1 MKLRTLIA
9 SLAAFAGIA
18 TAQAAA
24 DATGIEPTLAI
35 SFNDKTLASTGS
47 VTMKGQ
53 GSVSAEAFV
62 DGVNGYAL
70 DMAQAGGSV
79 MLYNSGA
86 ANTTISG
93 TSSSETASPFAVS
106 IFGTINKVNR
116 ELVFAARYYTAARG
130 VIVGFD
136 GDGNLCYW
144 WNNSTS
150 TWGTSNV
157 IALPED
163 HDWTKPHHYVFSFG
177 GQSDGCLRLYV
188 DGKEKVTIVGLNNY
202 SSGYRN
208 PAAKSYC
215 ALSLG
220 NAENRNNYNGSSS
233 VIDDVRFYASP
244 SAAEA
249 IEVNGADVNFVL
261 SDAMVMKLYKN
272 LKGDEAAVK
281 IGTAGYP
288 TLAAALAVVQSG
300 QTITLQEDL
309 ALTES
314 ILLPAGVDI
323 DFNGYQMTTTEQEV
337 TFTATSDVFDITSET
352 TEGTMTFA
360 KVYRE
365 NVYVWQGADGASWT
379 AAANWLLKGETA
391 AEVPGATANV
401 VFTPF
406 VGAMRTVNVEGEV
419 TPASVK
425 VDGDY
430 AFLGTGTLGVGSV
443 TVGDMGVF
451 TIKAATVYTG
461 AIALA
466 GKSGAVRVDVGN
478 TDYTLGTLSGPVQ
491 SDGDKAAL
499 AIVSGRVT
507 LTNKYRIHTEIAE
520 GASLTVKG
528 AMTVPM
534 NYYVWFTGAGE
545 LVLDGVTLNMHQRGD
560 FGSTLSKFAG
570 TLVLMNGTAVTF
582 SDNGNT
588 PNGLGLGKAIL
599 AGCTLSGGNA
609 TAGSFGNTSVEVVA
623 GTANT
628 CTSNFPLPLDK
639 VVVTGDVT
647 NLPKVQRTVLTTDK
661 GSMTAGATLSDSMKS
676 NGWKIRTVANLA
688 EDKETIVNYTVELFK
703 SGFVIVFK

>member
-9 SLAAFAGIA
+9 SFATLAGVT
-18 TAQAAA
+18 TAQAAV

-53 GSVSAEAFV
+53 GTVSAAAFV

-70 DMAQAGGSV
+70 DMSQADGSV

-93 TSSSETASPFAVS
+93 TSSSETSAPFAVS
-106 IFGTINKVNR
+106 ILGTIKKVDR

-150 TWGTSNV
+150 TWGAPNV

-177 GQSDGCLRLYV
+177 GHSDGCLRLYV
-188 DGKEKVTIVGLNNY
+188 DGKEKVTTVGLNNY
-202 SSGYRN
+202 GSGYRN
-208 PAAKSYC
+208 PAAKSYY

-220 NAENRNNYNGSSS
+220 NAENRSSYNGSSS

-249 IEVNGADVNFVL
+249 IDVNGTDVNFVL
-261 SDAMVMKLYKN
+261 SDAMVTKLYKN
-272 LKGDEAAVK
+272 LIGDGAVVK

-288 TLAAALAVVQSG
+288 TLAAAVAVVQPG
-300 QTITLQEDL
+300 QTIVLQESL
-309 ALTES
+309 VLTES
-314 ILLPAGVDI
+314 VSLPTGADI
-323 DFNGYQMTTTEQEV
+323 DFNGKTITTTTEGVEL
-337 TFTATSDVFDITSET
+337 TATSDVFDITSET
-352 TEGTMTFA
+352 VEGTTTFA

-365 NVYVWQGADGASWT
+365 NVYVWQGADGALWT
-379 AAANWLLKGETA
+379 AAANWSVKGETA
-391 AEVPGATANV
+391 AEIPGVTANV

-406 VGAMRTVNVEGEV
+406 VGETRTVVVDGPV

-478 TDYTLGTLSGPVQ
+478 ADYTLGALSGQ
-491 SDGDKAAL
+491 TLADGDKAAL

-528 AMTVPM
+528 AMTVPT

-599 AGCTLSGGNA
+599 SGCTLAGGNQS
-609 TAGSFGNTSVEVVA
+609 AGSFGNTSIEVVA
-623 GTANT
+623 GTVNT
-628 CTSNFPLPLDK
+628 STAAFPLPLDK
-639 VVVTGDVT
+639 VVVTGDVKD
-647 NLPKVQRTVLTTDK
+647 LRKAERTVLTTVK
-661 GSMTAGATLSDSMKS
+661 GSMTEGATLSDSMKA
-676 NGWKIRTVANLA
+676 NGWSVRTVANK
-688 EDKETIVNYTVELFK
+688 DGETITNYTVELFK
-703 SGFVIVFK
+703 SGIAIIFK